1 MDMHK
6 YSNIRQKNQL
16 LWLILI
22 GVFLFPVS
30 AMAQLPNDPNVHQW
44 SYELLNVAHAW
55 DYTQGSQDVV
65 VAIIDNG
72 FDTFHPD
79 LFANVWQNKN
89 EIAGNGLDDDNNGY
103 IDDVYGWDFHDPL
116 RDEPGYA
123 DGTFSLGDNDPR
135 PDVLSLA
142 AKGIEV
148 RRHFHHGTVVAGI
161 IGAVGNNSFDGA
173 GINWH
178 VRLMNLKVT
187 DDNTGQGRISAL
199 AEAILY
205 AVNNGAD
212 IINFSVVGS
221 DDERMRQAIAYA
233 YDHGVAMV
241 AASGNSMFNLNSN
254 PFYPVCA
261 DAGGDKEMIL
271 GVSAIREGRFASGFS
286 NVGSDC
292 IDLAAPGVGIS
303 STMRYA
309 PSYGLT
315 DAYGGD
321 WQGTSFGAPFVSGA
335 MALLKSIHSGWNPDV
350 LYDIILSTVSRTPPE
365 DPEQYATFFGA
376 GLIDIGAAVD
386 EALARKALLGPSI
399 ASIALQHDEAA
410 FELLDDGT
418 LSSITP
424 VRSFET
430 ANETT
435 ANLPSIIDRV
445 RIARVGNVIGDSAL
459 ETILIGSSGAQEL
472 LVILSEDGTI
482 LHAVIIGKGDFGLA
496 VVDTDANGIDE
507 IFTYPKQGGG
517 VVRKWLD
524 GRTVDSW
531 ILPIAKAWQFLASY
545 EDGKHVVY

>member
-6 YSNIRQKNQL
+6 YSNIRQKNKL

-254 PFYPVCA
+254 
-261 DAGGDKEMIL
+261 
-271 GVSAIREGRFASGFS
+271 
-286 NVGSDC
+286 
-292 IDLAAPGVGIS
+292 
-303 STMRYA
+303 
-309 PSYGLT
+309 
-315 DAYGGD
+315 
-321 WQGTSFGAPFVSGA
+321 
-335 MALLKSIHSGWNPDV
+335 
-350 LYDIILSTVSRTPPE
+350 
-365 DPEQYATFFGA
+365 
-376 GLIDIGAAVD
+376 
-386 EALARKALLGPSI
+386 
-399 ASIALQHDEAA
+399 
-410 FELLDDGT
+410 
-418 LSSITP
+418 
-424 VRSFET
+424 
-430 ANETT
+430 
-435 ANLPSIIDRV
+435 
-445 RIARVGNVIGDSAL
+445 
-459 ETILIGSSGAQEL
+459 GSSVFQNF
-472 LVILSEDGTI
+472 I
-482 LHAVIIGKGDFGLA
+482 
-496 VVDTDANGIDE
+496 
-507 IFTYPKQGGG
+507 
-517 VVRKWLD
+517 
-524 GRTVDSW
+524 
-531 ILPIAKAWQFLASY
+531 
-545 EDGKHVVY
+545 